1 VSGSGR
7 AWPDREPAGEWNP
20 QADHMLVTGK
30 LPAGWKSE
38 KYWIDLVPGAEVEL
52 PGEIRFRCFMDRIN
66 NAFHLRLA
74 YTLADRPNEFGTEL
88 GAMLDLSLI
97 TGFPCVLI
105 PRAIKPASAELPAA
119 VLLEFGKVVPQ

>member
-1 VSGSGR
+1 VSGKGR
-7 AWPDREPAGEWNP
+7 ACPEREPAGEWNP
-20 QADHMLVTGK
+20 AADQMLVTGK
-30 LPAGWKSE
+30 LPAGWQSE
-38 KYWIDLVPGAEVEL
+38 RYWIDLVPGAEVEL

-74 YTLADRPNEFGTEL
+74 HTMGDSPHEFGTEL

-105 PRAIKPASAELPAA
+105 PRAIKPANADLPAA
-119 VLLEFGKVVPQ
+119 VLLEFGQVIPQ